1 MAQAPSNNSLGQPNS
16 VQEVA
21 ASGGGLIEINKAK
34 AMGLNEVG
42 GTVTYQSCQ
51 RTEEDDM
58 LEFGLE
64 SRRSK
69 KAAAAAANAAP
80 SARFARMGS
89 TLTPERPAARSPRSP
104 LSSDDESTGG
114 RGWQSQQQQQQQAQ
128 QQSGRRGSRGSVSS
142 ANGGGGLSAA
152 AMSAMIVA
160 QVERLLPRGSG
171 MGGTRMEG
179 TGMSVSLHNSWPIQ
193 TLTGADRPNKEGAIL
208 SLAFA
213 PKPAGSSN
221 KSASGDIAVYTWEAQ
236 SPLLCKEVLWVIL
249 SLRRALSRG
258 ASPDAVAGLAKEL
271 DASAT
276 YEGFHA
282 KYPKLYGLLKAA
294 TSEPAK
300 VVQSTPAALTASK
313 DAQNREAA
321 AAAATVTSAE
331 LEELERGEELLQR
344 LGWKEKGQ
352 EGLEVALDEELE
364 NLEGSTIPQLIR
376 WSETEDSA
384 QTLVSILDDIDDQ
397 LAVMQRDMAPIERQN
412 NALDVQWRNYRALQD
427 HLSVLVDA
435 ITLPFEEEAVLRD
448 FSKMDEY
455 SLDKEIVLKSVINA
469 SESLLSAVD
478 AGRRLGDAPQ
488 TARLRMVTDGR
499 AHLTLVADQFIAS
512 LTATLKKLIKR
523 LANEA
528 VNASQRG
535 GLAGITGDGATQ
547 RLLQYK
553 ASDSSTNRH
562 AVSSS
567 SFELQDDAFDG
578 HHVHCTSTCLPMNR
592 YVCCDGTSQAQ
603 KQFHSDLKKYA
614 ALFEQVRLLEGG
626 GPPTMDGQPPPPSSM
641 PNSVSLQRAYA
652 EELGGTLLKGFSTK
666 FFSDLL
672 PRVQFARSSASSM
685 AALDRAVLGAEPR
698 GLTIR
703 ITRDQVSD
711 MLGALTVL
719 DEAHGR
725 ADCENHIAAHV
736 ILEFKVILVG
746 KFNKFI
752 GEQVLWVQNSK
763 TDAKRPGVL
772 APFAKLPSLV
782 DRMQTAQ
789 ANPKYANVIKME
801 NLYFFK
807 HTIGLRDVPV
817 LEDYVLQASS
827 NFDTTSQNY
836 LEWVLRCQF
845 PHAMAFFAR
854 IEELVASVGAQDVPY
869 HEPKKNLDAM
879 LKRHLDEKTVPDGLK
894 LIYARMNKHLS
905 KESCLLPVLWDHLN
919 DMLFAQ
925 FSRYEELCHVCYG
938 FKMVPSAS
946 QVPCRYPSQR
956 ACATRT
962 VQVQRPPSALHQH
975 HASGSS
981 GISNNRYLHLHS
993 IAQRLC
999 QRLLLHPER
1008 FGIDV
1013 RACIGHRAINE
1024 IQAAVPRFLHE
1035 MLLHFEKST
1044 IVGRYARH
1052 FGGEDRDMLAQALKW
1067 YRCLSDTGNYG
1078 GILLAVVVR
1087 PFAVRLKLAEVHLE
1101 PQRCRVYSCHSHMY
1115 SMRDAKAK

>member
-1 MAQAPSNNSLGQPNS
+1 
-16 VQEVA
+16 
-21 ASGGGLIEINKAK
+21 
-34 AMGLNEVG
+34 
-42 GTVTYQSCQ
+42 
-51 RTEEDDM
+51 
-58 LEFGLE
+58 
-64 SRRSK
+64 
-69 KAAAAAANAAP
+69 
-80 SARFARMGS
+80 
-89 TLTPERPAARSPRSP
+89 
-104 LSSDDESTGG
+104 
-114 RGWQSQQQQQQQAQ
+114 
-128 QQSGRRGSRGSVSS
+128 
-142 ANGGGGLSAA
+142 
-152 AMSAMIVA
+152 
-160 QVERLLPRGSG
+160 
-171 MGGTRMEG
+171 
-179 TGMSVSLHNSWPIQ
+179 MSVSLHNSWPIQ

-300 VVQSTPAALTASK
+300 AVQSTPAALTASK

-397 LAVMQRDMAPIERQN
+397 LAVMEGWLEAHGRPLQVMQRDMAPIERQN

-499 AHLTLVADQFIAS
+499 AHLKLVADQFIAS

-547 RLLQYK
+547 RLLQ
-553 ASDSSTNRH
+553 
-562 AVSSS
+562 
-567 SFELQDDAFDG
+567 
-578 HHVHCTSTCLPMNR
+578 
-592 YVCCDGTSQAQ
+592 AQ
-603 KQFHSDLKKYA
+603 KQFHLDLKKYA

-703 ITRDQVSD
+703 ITRDQLLVPQAVQEAVAHSMPLIARAHDFFADLFDVGADRDEVERANAVLSDGFMELRGHFGRLGGEIIDVSD

-782 DRMQTAQ
+782 DRMQAAMSTAGKASSIQEASTAYLKLALALFQHLEQTAQ

-836 LEWVLRCQF
+836 LEWVLKCQF
-845 PHAMAFFAR
+845 PYAMAFFAR

-879 LKRHLDEKTVPDGLK
+879 LKRHLDEKSVPDGLK

-946 QVPCRYPSQR
+946 QVKRVANLIGGGSGSGGNT
-956 ACATRT
+956 AAT
-962 VQVQRPPSALHQH
+962 
-975 HASGSS
+975 HASSGGASDNLDQPDTPISPNASPGASSMSSLGWNGAPSSAAMGDSSGHRGHRPSSKSRNSNFGSS
-981 GISNNRYLHLHS
+981 DLGGSY
-993 IAQRLC
+993 
-999 QRLLLHPER
+999 
-1008 FGIDV
+1008 G
-1013 RACIGHRAINE
+1013 G
-1024 IQAAVPRFLHE
+1024 E
-1035 MLLHFEKST
+1035 MLSRGSSASGPSLQG
-1044 IVGRYARH
+1044 GRR
-1052 FGGEDRDMLAQALKW
+1052 
-1067 YRCLSDTGNYG
+1067 
-1078 GILLAVVVR
+1078 
-1087 PFAVRLKLAEVHLE
+1087 
-1101 PQRCRVYSCHSHMY
+1101 
-1115 SMRDAKAK
+1115 